1 MGKYFK
7 NITDDLKKFIL
18 DQKMFVVGTAPDT
31 EEEVYISP
39 KGYDTLKIIDT
50 NKVIYFDYLDSDSE
64 NETVRHLKENGK
76 ITLMWC
82 GFDSKPRILRAY
94 GNGKVIS
101 KGTDDFNILLN
112 QYFSGYDEKMVK
124 QLFEIQIEKLMTTC
138 GFGVPIMKCEKD

>member
-7 NITDDLKKFIL
+7 NITNDLENFIL
-18 DQKMFVVGTAPDT
+18 DQKIFFVGTAPNT

-39 KGYDTLKIIDT
+39 KGSDILKIIDT
-50 NKVIYFDYLDSDSE
+50 NKIIYIDYLDSE
-64 NETVRHLKENGK
+64 NETVRNLTENGK

-101 KGTDDFNILLN
+101 KGADDFNILLN

-138 GFGVPIMKCEKD
+138 GFGVPIMKCEEG